1 MIFNLIF
8 MKNLG
13 TPITS
18 SRNFGSNNRF
28 QICFRVRP
36 ECSEILL
43 STRTSFVQS
52 NIFLILESFDDIWLV
67 GVT

>member
-28 QICFRVRP
+28 QIFFRVRP
-36 ECSEILL
+36 ECS
-43 STRTSFVQS
+43 
-52 NIFLILESFDDIWLV
+52 
-67 GVT
+67 